1 MRRRHGCVLPGR
13 PVFSAT
19 GSGRYY
25 ASPGGAAM
33 LRQRVGG
40 QRASRVG
47 VYDSAQ
53 ILWPGAEF
61 INVYAARSPAGL
73 AADSS

>member
-1 MRRRHGCVLPGR
+1 
-13 PVFSAT
+13 
-19 GSGRYY
+19 
-25 ASPGGAAM
+25 M